1 MDTTLVTG
9 GTGFIGS
16 HLVRLLLAKGVGKV
30 VVNSVSGNARSL
42 ADVRERLE
50 FERGDVGIFT
60 DVLRIVQKHQPR
72 TIFHIGAMLA
82 PACDESPEAGIRANG
97 LGTYHVLEAAR
108 SFGVSQVI
116 FASSLSVFAGASA
129 AGALVNDDS
138 RTRPDTVYAA
148 AKLFSENLG
157 LCYRRLYGL
166 DFRGIRLPNVNGP
179 GATTHG
185 YLEYFN
191 KAIEESVRGRP
202 YSIYV
207 EPHVRIPIL
216 HIADAARAFY
226 ELSTAPAD
234 SIRTV
239 NYTILG
245 PTPAPTAQDLVS
257 AVTGRIARAKLN
269 FAVNPQISELVD
281 AVGGQSFDDHHARSE
296 WGWRHQFDL
305 ARIVDSFIAAP
316 NSSEGV
322 N

>member
-16 HLVRLLLAKGVGKV
+16 HLVRLFLAKGVGKV

-60 DVLRIVQKHQPR
+60 DVLRIVQKHQPQ

-82 PACDESPEAGIRANG
+82 PACDESPESGIRANG

-108 SFGVSQVI
+108 SFGVCQVV
-116 FASSLSVFAGASA
+116 FASSLSVFGGASA

-179 GATTHG
+179 GTTTHG

-191 KAIEESVRGRP
+191 KAIEEAVRGRP

-216 HIADAARAFY
+216 HVADAARAFY
-226 ELSTAPAD
+226 ELATAPAD

-245 PTPAPTAQDLVS
+245 PTPAPTAQDQ
-257 AVTGRIARAKLN
+257 AARLPPTANRRQTLY
-269 FAVNPQISELVD
+269 
-281 AVGGQSFDDHHARSE
+281 
-296 WGWRHQFDL
+296 
-305 ARIVDSFIAAP
+305 
-316 NSSEGV
+316 
-322 N
+322 